1 MTLNTMDSLVQKL
14 KLLKTMMIN
23 WEKNKNLKEK
33 EELVKLEVELDISY
47 SNQPGGFENE
57 IEK

>member
-1 MTLNTMDSLVQKL
+1 MDSLVQKL

-23 WEKNKNLKEK
+23 WEKKKNLKEK

-47 SNQPGGFENE
+47 SNHPGGFENGV
-57 IEK
+57 EK